1 MRRGWFFA
9 ITALLICGS
18 ALPTALAQPDF
29 YKPPIAYDDTPSTDV
44 IEKLRQQLEA
54 SDEELPW
61 DERHGWLP
69 ALLEKLEVPE
79 SSQTLVFSKTSLQ
92 IHRISRRTPR
102 ALYFNDDVYVGWVP
116 GGDVIEL
123 SAVDPELGA
132 VFYTVDQTEDLRPQI
147 VRDKGECMTCHA
159 SSNTNSVPGYLVRS
173 VFAGGDGRPHFGLGT
188 QVTDWTTDFKDRYG
202 GWYVTGTHGDLRH
215 RGNVF
220 AKNTAVDPI
229 DAEAGAN
236 IEDLARYFE
245 ITAYRQPTS
254 DIVALMTLEHQTQ
267 MHNLITAAEY
277 ETRSALAYDNTM
289 NEALERPADHRSD
302 TTTRRIESAG
312 DELLA
317 GLLFSEEFRLTSPV
331 AGNSDF
337 AGEFSGKG
345 PRDERGRSLREFD
358 LQTRLFKYPC
368 SFLIYSPQF
377 DGLPDE
383 VRSYVYDRLIAVL
396 NETPKEAG
404 AEETTVDEKSAGSR
418 KRRPEKDPFVHL
430 SAADRLAIR
439 EILVATKPE
448 FAERFAKAKAG
459 AASE

>member
-1 MRRGWFFA
+1 MRRGLVFA
-9 ITALLICGS
+9 LAAIAFCGS
-18 ALPTALAQPDF
+18 ALPTAFGQPDF
-29 YKPPIAYDDTPSTDV
+29 YKPPIAYDDTPSHDA
-44 IEKLRQQLEA
+44 IEQLRQQLES
-54 SDEELPW
+54 SDEELKW

-79 SSQTLVFSKTSLQ
+79 SSQALVFSKTSLQ

-102 ALYFNDDVYVGWVP
+102 AIYFNDDVYVGWIP

-123 SAVDPELGA
+123 SAVDPDLGA
-132 VFYTVDQTEDLRPQI
+132 VFYTVDQSEDLRPQI

-159 SSNTNSVPGYLVRS
+159 SSNTKSVPGYLVRS

-188 QVTDWTTDFKDRYG
+188 QVTDWTTDFADRYG

-220 AKNTAVDPI
+220 AKDTPIDPI

-236 IEDLARYFE
+236 IEDLARYFDVS
-245 ITAYRQPTS
+245 AYRQPTS
-254 DIVALMTLEHQTQ
+254 DLVALMTLEHQTQ

-277 ETRSALAYDNTM
+277 ETRSALAYDKTM
-289 NEALERPADHRSD
+289 NEALERPADYRSD

-312 DELLA
+312 DKLLA

-337 AGEFSGKG
+337 AAEFAAKG
-345 PRDERGRSLREFD
+345 PHDEKGRSLREFD

-368 SFLIYSPQF
+368 SFLIYSSQF
-377 DGLPDE
+377 DGLPEE

-396 NETPKEAG
+396 NETP
-404 AEETTVDEKSAGSR
+404 AEEAAEDATADEASAGSR
-418 KRRPEKDPFVHL
+418 GRKREKDPFVHL
-430 SAADRLAIR
+430 SAADRTAIR

-448 FAERFAKAKAG
+448 FAERFE
-459 AASE
+459 AAAR

>member
-1 MRRGWFFA
+1 MRLVLFWTLVATFF
-9 ITALLICGS
+9 CGS
-18 ALPTALAQPDF
+18 ALPTAFAQPDF
-29 YKPPIAYDDTPSTDV
+29 YKPPIAYDDTPSQDV
-44 IEKLRQQLEA
+44 VAGLKQRLE
-54 SDEELPW
+54 SNDEELKW

-69 ALLEKLEVPE
+69 ALLERLNVPE

-92 IHRISRRTPR
+92 IQRISRQTPR

-132 VFYTVDQTEDLRPQI
+132 VFYTVDQSEDLRPQI

-159 SSNTNSVPGYLVRS
+159 SSNTKSVPGYLVRS
-173 VFAGGDGRPHFGLGT
+173 VYAGGDGRPHFGLGT
-188 QVTDWTTDFKDRYG
+188 QVTDWTTEFEDRYG
-202 GWYVTGTHGDLRH
+202 GWYVTGTHGEMRH

-220 AKNTAVDPI
+220 AKDTPVDPI

-236 IEDLARYFE
+236 IEDLARYFDV
-245 ITAYRQPTS
+245 TAYRQPTS
-254 DIVALMTLEHQTQ
+254 DLVALMTLEHQTQ

-277 ETRSALAYDNTM
+277 ETRSALAYDETM
-289 NEALERPADHRSD
+289 NEALERPADYRSD

-312 DELLA
+312 DKLLA

-331 AGNSDF
+331 AGNSNF
-337 AGEFSGKG
+337 AAEFSAKG
-345 PRDERGRSLREFD
+345 PRDDKGRSLREFD

-383 VRSYVYDRLIAVL
+383 VRTYVYDRLIAVL
-396 NETPKEAG
+396 NDSP
-404 AEETTVDEKSAGSR
+404 EEEPTEDASADDEGAGSR
-418 KRRPEKDPFVHL
+418 NRRPEKDPFVHL
-430 SAADRLAIR
+430 SAADRTAIR
-439 EILVATKPE
+439 EILAATKPE
-448 FAERFAKAKAG
+448 FAERLKVAQSSAP
-459 AASE
+459 